1 MAKRSTN
8 PTWLTRPQVA
18 ALLGSSEEHV
28 TALDG
33 KDLRPVREGDRSWRY
48 DPVEVAMYLQR
59 RAGEAAAEG
68 EIAARAFEM
77 FRAGKDDVEVVIA
90 TRRAAADV
98 RAFRAEYA
106 EIVSGLFIGATPA
119 AALRC
124 LLGENALADAAVLA
138 ETIERELEAR
148 YERGYREGQ
157 LDTEDIGELVD
168 PATGQRRVVK
178 RPV

>member
-98 RAFRAEYA
+98 RPRW
-106 EIVSGLFIGATPA
+106 TPK
-119 AALRC
+119 
-124 LLGENALADAAVLA
+124 
-138 ETIERELEAR
+138 
-148 YERGYREGQ
+148 
-157 LDTEDIGELVD
+157 
-168 PATGQRRVVK
+168 TGQ
-178 RPV
+178 